1 MDALFLRVLTTA
13 CVISLLLVVLLFPA
27 RAWFTTRYAPQVR
40 WTLWR
45 GLGIVLILGVF
56 FSGFAAIPQTRWAL
70 PSYSVTIPAP
80 TLPTQKPQHNSNEFT
95 STSPDTVPSLAPTQT
110 EGTNPL
116 PHSPSD
122 PQLDT
127 PDTVQPVLTRSSLT
141 VSTTWILGIVWMTG
155 AVVVLLW
162 QAIRYLWARKKL
174 LRASH
179 PTTVFDSLVF
189 ETVHSPVS
197 VQVLPGLDTPMAM
210 GIFRPVVLLPREQVP
225 LLSLRHELTHI
236 QRRDLLGKALLLVV
250 CALYWFDPLVWYMS
264 YVAGQDMEAA
274 CDSQLARDMTPE
286 EKRAYGELLLSSAA
300 KESSPAL
307 STHFGG
313 SKEQLKSRLTQLFR
327 PGKTSRV
334 LVCVLLCFAVVL
346 SSLMVG
352 QSAAV
357 SSSESETQVLY
368 ATHADISNAE
378 DGMVTLHLVDFVPG
392 VDWMGSNYDTVTYHL
407 AENVP
412 LTDEEDRVDNLSEFL
427 NRHEL
432 QFTGEDS
439 TYYNL
444 LRVEVESDTI
454 TAMSWYLGV
463 TFVGGTLWQ
472 DQEYSHTVPYVLR
485 LPESWRNAY
494 DTVTSLSL
502 SGDRT
507 MTGYR
512 AEFYDKGTQN
522 LLLTLNFQKEDE
534 FVAEYGS
541 DSTQLAAH
549 DMYTLGGYDGW
560 VFWAQVSQN
569 ESQLIDDFRS
579 QIDVAYCRWLGVSSY
594 TSTRYGFTLSL
605 PESWRTLFYSQ
616 EGLSSTDFYTADMGK
631 LASLVVR
638 TQPASQEELD
648 TGLVELSHGENG
660 WYVYLSV
667 AEPPSLNGFR
677 DSVQGMQFFRLC
689 QDLQESVEKERKI
702 ITFFHGEDAV
712 SPLFP
717 PDTEVNPDVRAAYA
731 QVLENLLQGNTL
743 PDGSVLSYE
752 YSNLYGYFALADI
765 NHDGQEEL
773 ILYADEIH
781 GYILGYDQ
789 DTAQV
794 QILLEGSPNM
804 EFYSDGVVK
813 VPMIDI
819 PRNYTVYQ
827 YQQQAVPYQE
837 MAKVT
842 SWVQQLEP
850 TNENGDP
857 FPTWI
862 DISGSGT
869 VYYVESPKFQGTDPM
884 DQSNYLVWVEETI
897 PDSQRLTLDF
907 LSLSQE
913 NIDALKE

>member
-1 MDALFLRVLTTA
+1 MDALFLRVMTTA

-70 PSYSVTIPAP
+70 PSYSVTIQAP
-80 TLPTQKPQHNSNEFT
+80 TLPTTVPQQDAPLSSNSG
-95 STSPDTVPSLAPTQT
+95 TVPSLSPATETGAPNPFPSTPSETTTLVQQT
-110 EGTNPL
+110 PTHQNITL
-116 PHSPSD
+116 
-122 PQLDT
+122 
-127 PDTVQPVLTRSSLT
+127 
-141 VSTTWILGIVWMTG
+141 STTSLLGVVWLTG
-155 AVVVLLW
+155 AMSVLLW
-162 QAIRYLWARKKL
+162 QTIRYLIAKHKL
-174 LRASH
+174 LRSSL
-179 PTTVFDSLVF
+179 PTSDFDEYLLQSLKRVTVR
-189 ETVHSPVS
+189 
-197 VQVLPGLDTPMAM
+197 VLPRLESPMAM
-210 GIFRPVVLLPREQVP
+210 GIIRPMVLLPPGPVP
-225 LLSLRHELTHI
+225 ALSLRHELTHI
-236 QRRDLLGKALLLVV
+236 QRRDLVGKALLLVV

-264 YVAGQDMEAA
+264 HVADQDMEAA
-274 CDSQLARDMTPE
+274 CDGQLARDMTQA
-286 EKRAYGELLLSSAA
+286 EKRAYGELLLSAA
-300 KESSPAL
+300 ARESSPAL

-313 SKEQLKSRLTQLFR
+313 NKEQLKSRLTQLFR

-334 LVCVLLCFAVVL
+334 LVIVLLCLTVVL

-352 QSAAV
+352 QSAAI
-357 SSSESETQVLY
+357 SPSDPEPQVLY
-368 ATHADISNAE
+368 AAYVDTADTE
-378 DGMVTLHLVDFVPG
+378 GGMVTLHLVDFVPG
-392 VDWMGSNYDTVTYHL
+392 VDWMGSTYDTVTYHL
-407 AENVP
+407 AEDVQ
-412 LTDEEDRVDNLSEFL
+412 LTDEEDQLDSVSEFL
-427 NRHEL
+427 NRHAL
-432 QFTGEDS
+432 QFTEGDS
-439 TYYNL
+439 SYYNL
-444 LRVEVESDTI
+444 LRVEVEDNTI
-454 TAMSWYLGV
+454 TAMNWYLGV
-463 TFVGGTLWQ
+463 TFVGGMLWQ
-472 DQEYSHTVPYVLR
+472 DPEYGQTFPYVLQ
-485 LPESWRNAY
+485 LPESWRDHFDAVS
-494 DTVTSLSL
+494 TLSQ
-502 SGDRT
+502 GDAQSSPD
-507 MTGYR
+507 YQVK
-512 AEFYDKGTQN
+512 FYDKDSQE
-522 LLLTLNFQKEDE
+522 LLFTLSHQKEDE

-549 DMYTLGGYDGW
+549 DIYTLGGYDGW

-579 QIDVAYCRWLGVSSY
+579 QIDVAYCRWLGASSY

-638 TQPASQEELD
+638 TQPASQEESD

-667 AEPPSLNGFR
+667 SEPSSLNGFR

-689 QDLQESVEKERKI
+689 QDLRKSVEKERKI
-702 ITFFHGEDAV
+702 ITFFQGKDAV

-717 PDTEVNPDVRAAYA
+717 PDAEVNPDVRAAYA
-731 QVLENLLQGNTL
+731 QVLENLLQENTL
-743 PDGSVLSYE
+743 PDGSVLAYE

-827 YQQQAVPYQE
+827 YQQQADPYQQ

-862 DISGSGT
+862 DISGTGT
-869 VYYVESPKFQGTDPM
+869 VYYVESPNSQGTAPM
-884 DQSNYLVWVEETI
+884 DQSDYLAWEAETI
-897 PDSQRLTLDF
+897 PDSQRLTLNF

-913 NIDALKE
+913 NIDTLEG